1 MSWVSTLLR
10 NVAVGLGFIRR
21 PDLIGLLVADH
32 PMPAAMQPGVIYI
45 VGGPGYQKWAVFRCP
60 RYENEIIQLSL
71 MANRRPRWTITADF
85 IGRPTIHP
93 SVRQLDGSFA
103 HFWVKGGRVEWCAD
117 SGRRATDKHSK
128 CVPGRL

>member
-10 NVAVGLGFIRR
+10 NAAVGLGFIRR
-21 PDLIGLLVADH
+21 PELVSLLVSDH
-32 PMPAAMQPGVIYI
+32 PMPATMQPGVIYI

-60 RYENEIIQLSL
+60 RYEDEIIQLSL
-71 MANRRPRWTITADF
+71 MANRRPRWTVTADF

-103 HFWVKGGRVEWCAD
+103 HFWVKEGRVEWCAD
-117 SGRRATDKHSK
+117 SGRRATVKHSK